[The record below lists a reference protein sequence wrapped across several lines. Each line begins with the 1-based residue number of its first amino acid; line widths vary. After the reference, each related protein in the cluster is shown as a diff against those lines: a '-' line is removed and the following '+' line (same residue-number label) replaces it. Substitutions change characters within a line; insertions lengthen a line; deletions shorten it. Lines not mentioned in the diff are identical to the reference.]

1 MLGSKP
7 VSSAPLGDLRSDL
20 LQRFRWVNGHAD
32 VWRLFHDAKLLPR
45 LIAALADPF
54 RDDGVTKVA
63 GIEARGFIL
72 GSGVA
77 LELGAGFAAVRKAGG
92 LFPGNKLSRLTPND
106 YRGVRVELRLQ
117 SDSIEPRDRVVLVD
131 DWFETGNQALTAVA
145 LVEAAGGDFVGASVI
160 VDQLP
165 PGVSDGLGRYS
176 ALISYTGLPNSDSP
190 SPD

>member
-1 MLGSKP
+1 VLAFEARILGP
-7 VSSAPLGDLRSDL
+7 VGDLRGDL
-20 LQRFRWVNGHAD
+20 LERFRWVNGHAD
-32 VWRLFHDAKLLPR
+32 VWRLFHDAELLPR
-45 LIAALADPF
+45 LVAALADPF

-77 LELGAGFAAVRKAGG
+77 LELRAGFAGVRKPGG

-106 YRGVRVELRLQ
+106 YRGVQAELRLQ
-117 SDSIEPRDRVVLVD
+117 RESIAPRDRVLLVD
-131 DWFETGNQALTAVA
+131 DWFETGSQALTAVA

-165 PGVSDGLGRYS
+165 PDVSDRLGRYS
-176 ALISYTGLPNSDSP
+176 ALIPYSALPNSDSP
-190 SPD
+190 PPN